1 MFDKQK
7 FFNWLKPGI
16 WYTVATFCTVGISFI
31 LASFVPTFFGKYLST
46 IAIEWITF
54 LLMLIGFSLNI
65 YIDIFK
71 LKKKFSIGKGVFWY
85 FIFAQILFCV
95 IDLLTVINHTL
106 E

>member
-7 FFNWLKPGI
+7 FLYWLKPGI

-71 LKKKFSIGKGVFWY
+71 LKKKFSVSNGVFWY
-85 FIFAQILFCV
+85 CVFAQILFCV
-95 IDLLTVINHTL
+95 IHFLMVLNHTL